1 MRGTSLNTSGD
12 TNTVSD
18 VARDGIPLT
27 LDLAG

>member
-1 MRGTSLNTSGD
+1 MQ
-12 TNTVSD
+12 VSE